1 MFLLC
6 KYQIFPVYDVNK
18 LKIGFDYVKNRSHD
32 FSIIFK
38 KKFLVIH
45 LFFFCLNMISE
56 TYQVKPIQTQMIEFT
71 LILSSKLF
79 NNIYSVNKEW
89 FNKLHVTY
97 SKSSVYTRF
106 DFFSIEV

>member
-1 MFLLC
+1 M
-6 KYQIFPVYDVNK
+6 IFPLY
-18 LKIGFDYVKNRSHD
+18 LKKMFGNTFI
-32 FSIIFK
+32 
-38 KKFLVIH
+38 
-45 LFFFCLNMISE
+45 FFFCLNMISE
-56 TYQVKPIQTQMIEFT
+56 TYQVKPIQTEMIEFT

-106 DFFSIEV
+106 DFFLSKFNL